1 MRFLIL
7 TAAVVAACSAT
18 ANAGTPHPFH
28 TSMAEVEYNP
38 QTKRFEI
45 SLKLYAVDAETA
57 LSRINGKACDLDDE
71 TSRDRLMERYLSKRF
86 QTESTTKVKPAVTGN
101 DDKKKKKN
109 PAKPKLPQLV
119 YVGSQLSGA
128 DVWAYFE
135 LPSHGKHF
143 KLRNEVLTEIQHEQL
158 NIVRFKGPAGTQT
171 LYFNRDNKL
180 CSLSLAKKIV
190 QKPRGTK

>member
-7 TAAVVAACSAT
+7 TAVAVAVCSAT

-28 TSMAEVEYNP
+28 TSMAEMEYNP

-71 TSRDRLMERYLSKRF
+71 ATRDRLMERYLSKRF

-101 DDKKKKKN
+101 DDTKN
-109 PAKPKLPQLV
+109 PAKPQPPQLV

-135 LPSHGKHF
+135 LPSQGKDF
-143 KLRNEVLTEIQHEQL
+143 KLRNEVLTEVQHEQL

-180 CSLSLAKKIV
+180 CSLSLTKKIA

>member
-1 MRFLIL
+1 MRFLLL
-7 TAAVVAACSAT
+7 TAAVLAVGSAS

-71 TSRDRLMERYLSKRF
+71 TSRDRLMKSYLAKRF
-86 QTESTTKVKPAVTGN
+86 RTESTIKVKPAATGN
-101 DDKKKKKN
+101 DDKKN
-109 PAKPKLPQLV
+109 PTKPQLPQLV

-135 LPSHGKHF
+135 LPSHGKNF
-143 KLRNEVLTEIQHEQL
+143 KLRNEVLTEVQHEQL

-180 CSLSLAKKIV
+180 CSLSLTKKV
-190 QKPRGTK
+190 AQKPQGTK

>member
-1 MRFLIL
+1 
-7 TAAVVAACSAT
+7 
-18 ANAGTPHPFH
+18 
-28 TSMAEVEYNP
+28 MAEVEYNP

-71 TSRDRLMERYLSKRF
+71 TTRDRLMERYLSKRF

-101 DDKKKKKN
+101 DGKKN
-109 PAKPKLPQLV
+109 PAKPQRPQLV

-135 LPSHGKHF
+135 LPSHGKNF
-143 KLRNEVLTEIQHEQL
+143 KLRNEVLPEVQHEQL

-171 LYFNRDNKL
+171 LYFTRDNKL